1 MATEEKKQ
9 LTEKQEAFLDAL
21 CGEARGDIRTAMRM
35 AGYSDYTK
43 TFEVVEPLKNEIIE
57 RTSTMLATNAPK
69 ATFSIVDVL
78 DDPTSIGARNAVAAA
93 REVLDRAG
101 LVKKELVEVKG
112 PEGGMFILPPKQ
124 SEPVDDGQDADSTE
138 VA

>member
-1 MATEEKKQ
+1 MSKQEKRE

-21 CGEARGDIRTAMRM
+21 LGDARGDIRTAMRM
-35 AGYSDYTK
+35 AGYSDHTR
-43 TFEVVEPLKNEIIE
+43 TFEVVDSLKNEIVD
-57 RTSTMLATNAPK
+57 RTATMLATNAPK
-69 ATFSIVDVL
+69 ATFSIVGVL
-78 DDPTSIGARNAVAAA
+78 DDPTALGARNAVAAA

-124 SEPVDDGQDADSTE
+124 GEPVDDGRDDDTPE